1 MKRVNQ
7 NKNFMKWIAFSF
19 PYIASLLSDLLI
31 YSLEHIF
38 NIDISPAHEQT
49 IFIIINSLGIL
60 FGIGIISN
68 YTHTDNCE
76 NYSPSRKG
84 FYKLK

>member
-1 MKRVNQ
+1 MVKIKQ

-19 PYIASLLSDLLI
+19 PYLASLLSDLLI
-31 YSLEHIF
+31 YSVENIF
-38 NIDISPAHEQT
+38 KIDISPAHEQT
-49 IFIIINSLGIL
+49 IYIIINSLGIL

-76 NYSPSRKG
+76 NYSPTKKG
-84 FYKLK
+84 FYNLK